1 MAISKQQAEE
11 QKSASHVQNGL
22 KTHCPKGHEYTP
34 ENTKMLKGRRYCRT
48 CLRDY
53 QRNANSSKRALE
65 AGDKPKRTRKAKEDA
80 LPVFTP
86 TIPEDALRKL
96 FAAKK

>member
-11 QKSASHVQNGL
+11 QRGASHVQNGL
-22 KTHCPKGHEYTP
+22 KTHCPKGHEYT
-34 ENTKMLKGRRYCRT
+34 EANTKMLKGRRYCRT

-53 QRNANSSKRALE
+53 QRNANASKRALE
-65 AGDKPKRTRKAKEDA
+65 GDGKPKRTRKAKEDA

-86 TIPEDALRKL
+86 TIPEDALRKM
-96 FAAKK
+96 FAKR